1 MRGRRSAGCRGRTRA
16 GRASARRSSARTTG
30 PPHGSAC
37 SKALAKDRNDWVTW
51 LDLVAATSG
60 KAQLAA
66 LVQASRLN
74 PLGPEIAQVYSAVA
88 RP

>member
-1 MRGRRSAGCRGRTRA
+1 MPWSDAGWQALGEAQLGAHDRA
-16 GRASARRSSARTTG
+16 AALVSLDRALG
-30 PPHGSAC
+30 
-37 SKALAKDRNDWVTW
+37 KDRNDWVTW
-51 LDLVAATSG
+51 LDLVAATRG

-74 PLGPEIAQVYSAVA
+74 PRGPEIAQVYGAVV

>member
-1 MRGRRSAGCRGRTRA
+1 MPWSDAGWQSLAEAQLGAHDRA
-16 GRASARRSSARTTG
+16 AARVSL
-30 PPHGSAC
+30 HE
-37 SKALAKDRNDWVTW
+37 ALAKDRNDWISW

-74 PLGPEIAQVYSAVA
+74 PRGPEIAQVYSAVA